1 MNITHKP
8 YGRYRH
14 LPTQC
19 SPIHSAVSCPSV
31 SPESLKEIKT
41 PPRRRPPRP
50 STKWNYC
57 SPTLVCLFKVS
68 GISHFYYRCYSI
80 FDVFVAV
87 RVFNGRFL
95 RACHYP
101 FRASCPTLGP
111 RVPNEEMQCALTP
124 KRAPFEVPASSSPTP
139 QAPTEVPALPTP
151 TLNSI
156 HNPAVPYCRGPRLIN
171 THPKLHS
178 QPRRPLLPRSPP
190 YQHPP

>member
-1 MNITHKP
+1 MSVWLVYGCFTYLLVNLNEHYIQTY

-14 LPTQC
+14 LPTHC

-41 PPRRRPPRP
+41 PQRRRPPRP

-57 SPTLVCLFKVS
+57 SPTMVCLFKVS
-68 GISHFYYRCYSI
+68 GIAHFYYRCYSI

-95 RACHYP
+95 RVYHYP

-111 RVPNEEMQCALTP
+111 RVPNEEMQCTLTP
-124 KRAPFEVPASSSPTP
+124 KQAPFEVPALSSPI
-139 QAPTEVPALPTP
+139 
-151 TLNSI
+151 LNSI
-156 HNPAVPYCRGPRLIN
+156 HNPAGPY
-171 THPKLHS
+171 
-178 QPRRPLLPRSPP
+178 
-190 YQHPP
+190 